1 MLLPQEIIRH
11 KRDKQVL
18 APAEIQSFVRGIADN
33 SVSEAQ
39 IAAFTMAVFLN
50 GMTPA
55 ECVDLTLAMRD
66 SGRVME
72 WRSLGLDGP
81 IVDKHSTGGVGDVV
95 SLMLGP
101 MFAACG
107 GYNPMISGRG
117 LGHTGGTLDKL
128 AAIPGYNPFPSPEQ
142 LKATVREAGTA
153 IIGQTADLAPA
164 DKRIYAARDV
174 TATVESIPLITASIL
189 SKKLAAGL
197 DALVM
202 DVKVGSGAFM
212 PTPELSVA
220 LAKSIVAVG
229 NGAGLKISALLT
241 DMNQS
246 LAPCAGNAIEVRC
259 ALDYLTGKQRPAR
272 LHEVT
277 LALCAEGLLA
287 AGLASNADE
296 ARFRLQA
303 SLDSGVAAER
313 FARMVRLLGGP
324 GDLIERPEA
333 YLAQAPVVVDLP
345 APCAGVVAGFDT
357 RALGMAVV
365 ALGGGRLRS
374 DQAIDPAVG
383 LSDIVG
389 LGTCVQAGEPL
400 LRVHARTAEAAKY
413 AIDRIGSSVR
423 LVDAGE
429 NAALSLPP
437 LIWRRIG
444 AEEAE

>member
-18 APAEIQSFVRGIADN
+18 PTEEIQAFVRGITDN

-39 IAAFTMAVFLN
+39 IAAFAMTIFLN
-50 GMTPA
+50 GMSRD
-55 ECVDLTLAMRD
+55 ECVDLTLSMRD

-72 WRSLGLDGP
+72 WKSLDLGGP

-107 GYNPMISGRG
+107 GFNPMISGRG

-128 AAIPGYNPFPSPEQ
+128 GTIPGYNPFPSLE
-142 LKATVREAGTA
+142 LLRTTVREAGTA
-153 IIGQTADLAPA
+153 IIGQTNDLAPA

-189 SKKLAAGL
+189 SKKLAGGL

-220 LAKSIVAVG
+220 LAESIVAVG
-229 NGAGLKISALLT
+229 TGAGLNVSALLT

-246 LAPCAGNAIEVRC
+246 LAPCAGNAIEVVC
-259 ALDYLTGKQRPAR
+259 AIDYLTGKSRPAR

-277 LALCAEGLLA
+277 MALCSEGLLA
-287 AGLASNADE
+287 SGLAKDLND
-296 ARFRLQA
+296 ARHKLQA
-303 SLDSGVAAER
+303 SLDSGAAVER
-313 FARMVRLLGGP
+313 FSKMVRLLGGP
-324 GDLIERPEA
+324 GDLVDRPDA
-333 YLAQAPVVVDLP
+333 YLEKAPIVIDLL
-345 APCAGVVAGFDT
+345 ASRSGFVTAFDT
-357 RALGMAVV
+357 HALGLAVL

-374 DQAIDPAVG
+374 DQVIDPAVG
-383 LSDIVG
+383 FSSIVEMG
-389 LGTCVQAGEPL
+389 SRIESGEPL
-400 LRVHARTAEAAKY
+400 LQIHARTAET
-413 AIDRIGSSVR
+413 
-423 LVDAGE
+423 
-429 NAALSLPP
+429 AALAADMVKSAIVIEDLQRTLPP
-437 LIWRRIG
+437 LVWQRIS
-444 AEEAE
+444 AKDCS

>member
-11 KRDKQVL
+11 KRDKQML
-18 APAEIQSFVRGIADN
+18 PTEEIQAFIQGITDN

-39 IAAFTMAVFLN
+39 IAALAMAIFLN
-50 GMTPA
+50 GMSRD

-72 WRSLGLDGP
+72 WKSLDLGGP
-81 IVDKHSTGGVGDVV
+81 IIDKHSTGGVGDVV

-107 GYNPMISGRG
+107 GFNPMISGRG

-128 AAIPGYNPFPSPEQ
+128 GTIPGYNPFPTLEQ
-142 LKATVREAGTA
+142 LRATVREAGTA
-153 IIGQTADLAPA
+153 IIGQTGDLAPA

-189 SKKLAAGL
+189 SKKLAGGL

-220 LAKSIVAVG
+220 LAESIVAVG
-229 NGAGLKISALLT
+229 TGAGLNVRALLT

-246 LAPCAGNAIEVRC
+246 LAPCAGNAIEVAC
-259 ALDYLTGKQRPAR
+259 AIDYLSGKNRPAR

-277 LALCAEGLLA
+277 MALCAEGLVSS
-287 AGLASNADE
+287 GLAEDLND
-296 ARFRLQA
+296 ARHKLQA
-303 SLDSGVAAER
+303 CLDSGAAAER
-313 FARMVRLLGGP
+313 FAKMVRLLGGP
-324 GDLIERPEA
+324 GDLMERPDA
-333 YLAQAPVVVDLP
+333 YLEKAPIVIDLP
-345 APCAGVVAGFDT
+345 APQSGVVTSFDT
-357 RALGMAVV
+357 RALGLAVV

-383 LSDIVG
+383 FSAIVE
-389 LGTCVQAGEPL
+389 LGAWVQAGEPL
-400 LRVHARTAEAAKY
+400 LRIHARTPDMAAVASDMAKQ
-413 AIDRIGSSVR
+413 AITIEDKPS
-423 LVDAGE
+423 A
-429 NAALSLPP
+429 LPP
-437 LIWRRIG
+437 LIWQRIVDG
-444 AEEAE
+444 ESA

>member
-18 APAEIQSFVRGIADN
+18 PTEEIQAFVRGITDN

-39 IAAFTMAVFLN
+39 IAAFAMTIFLN
-50 GMTPA
+50 GMSRD
-55 ECVDLTLAMRD
+55 ECVDLTLSMRD

-72 WRSLGLDGP
+72 WKSLDLGGP

-107 GYNPMISGRG
+107 GFNPMISGRG

-128 AAIPGYNPFPSPEQ
+128 GTIPGYNPFPSLE
-142 LKATVREAGTA
+142 LLRTTVREAGTA
-153 IIGQTADLAPA
+153 IIGQTNDLAPA

-189 SKKLAAGL
+189 SKKLAGGL

-220 LAKSIVAVG
+220 LAESIVAVG
-229 NGAGLKISALLT
+229 TGAGLNVSALLT

-246 LAPCAGNAIEVRC
+246 LAPCAGNAIEVVC
-259 ALDYLTGKQRPAR
+259 AIDYLTGKSRPAR

-277 LALCAEGLLA
+277 MALCSEGLLA
-287 AGLASNADE
+287 SGLAKDLND
-296 ARFRLQA
+296 ARHKLQA
-303 SLDSGVAAER
+303 SLDSGAAVER
-313 FARMVRLLGGP
+313 FSKMVRLLGGP
-324 GDLIERPEA
+324 GDLVDRPDA
-333 YLAQAPVVVDLP
+333 YLEKAPIVIDLL
-345 APCAGVVAGFDT
+345 ASRSGFVTAFDT
-357 RALGMAVV
+357 RALGLAVL

-374 DQAIDPAVG
+374 DQVIDPAVG
-383 LSDIVG
+383 FSSIVEMG
-389 LGTCVQAGEPL
+389 SRIESGEPL
-400 LRVHARTAEAAKY
+400 LQIHARTAET
-413 AIDRIGSSVR
+413 
-423 LVDAGE
+423 
-429 NAALSLPP
+429 AALAADMVKSAIVIEDLQRTLPP
-437 LIWRRIG
+437 LVWQRIS
-444 AEEAE
+444 AKDCS

>member
-18 APAEIQSFVRGIADN
+18 PTEEIRAFIAGITEN
-33 SVSEAQ
+33 TVSEAQ

-50 GMTPA
+50 GMDRQ
-55 ECVDLTLAMRD
+55 ESVDLTLAMRD

-72 WRSLGLDGP
+72 WQSLGLDGP

-128 AAIPGYNPFPSPEQ
+128 ASIPGYNPFPTPDQ

-220 LAKSIVAVG
+220 LARSIVEVG
-229 NGAGLKISALLT
+229 TGAGLKVSALLT

-259 ALDYLTGKQRPAR
+259 ALDYLTGKHRPAR

-277 LALCAEGLLA
+277 LALCAEGLVS
-287 AGLASNADE
+287 AGLAANADE
-296 ARFRLQA
+296 ARVKLQA
-303 SLDSGVAAER
+303 
-313 FARMVRLLGGP
+313 
-324 GDLIERPEA
+324 
-333 YLAQAPVVVDLP
+333 
-345 APCAGVVAGFDT
+345 
-357 RALGMAVV
+357 
-365 ALGGGRLRS
+365 
-374 DQAIDPAVG
+374 
-383 LSDIVG
+383 
-389 LGTCVQAGEPL
+389 
-400 LRVHARTAEAAKY
+400 
-413 AIDRIGSSVR
+413 
-423 LVDAGE
+423 
-429 NAALSLPP
+429 
-437 LIWRRIG
+437 
-444 AEEAE
+444 

>member
-11 KRDKQVL
+11 KRDKL
-18 APAEIQSFVRGIADN
+18 ALSPAEIQSFVHGITDH

-50 GMTPA
+50 GMDRQ
-55 ECVDLTLAMRD
+55 ESVDLTLAMRD

-72 WRSLGLDGP
+72 WQSLGLDGP

-128 AAIPGYNPFPSPEQ
+128 ASIPGYNPFPTPDQ

-220 LAKSIVAVG
+220 LARSIVEVG
-229 NGAGLKISALLT
+229 TGAGLKVSALLT

-259 ALDYLTGKQRPAR
+259 ALDYLTGKHRPAR

-277 LALCAEGLLA
+277 LALCAEGLVS
-287 AGLASNADE
+287 AGLAANADE
-296 ARFRLQA
+296 ARVKLQA
-303 SLDSGVAAER
+303 CLDSGAAAER

-324 GDLIERPEA
+324 ADLIERPDA
-333 YLAQAPVVVDLP
+333 YLATAPIVVDFV
-345 APCAGVVAGFDT
+345 APTSGVVTAFDT

-374 DQAIDPAVG
+374 DQEIDPAVG
-383 LSDIVG
+383 LSEIVE
-389 LGTCVQAGEPL
+389 LGAAVQAGQPL
-400 LRVHARTAEAAKY
+400 MRIHARSEADAATAAQRLSDAL
-413 AIDRIGSSVR
+413 RIEGSG
-423 LVDAGE
+423 APT
-429 NAALSLPP
+429 LPP
-437 LIWRRIG
+437 LVWQRIG
-444 AEEAE
+444 AGDDK

>member
-1 MLLPQEIIRH
+1 MFLPQEIIRH
-11 KRDKQVL
+11 KRDKRVL
-18 APAEIQSFVRGIADN
+18 SGEEIQTFISGITDN
-33 SVSEAQ
+33 SISEAQ

-50 GMTPA
+50 DMNRD
-55 ECVDLTLAMRD
+55 ECVDLTLSMRD

-72 WRSLGLDGP
+72 WKSLDLDGP

-101 MFAACG
+101 LFAACG

-128 AAIPGYNPFPSPEQ
+128 GSIPGYNPFPSPER

-164 DKRIYAARDV
+164 DKRIYATRDV

-229 NGAGLKISALLT
+229 TGAGLKVSALLT

-246 LAPCAGNAIEVRC
+246 LAPCAGNALEVCC
-259 ALDYLTGKQRPAR
+259 AIDYLTGNSRPAR

-277 LALCAEGLLA
+277 MALCAEGLVA
-287 AGLASNADE
+287 SGLATDLAS
-296 ARFRLQA
+296 ARQKLQIA
-303 SLDSGVAAER
+303 LDSGAAAER
-313 FARMVRLLGGP
+313 FSRMVRLLGGP
-324 GDLIERPEA
+324 ADLVERPSA
-333 YLAQAPVVVDLP
+333 YLETAPIVIDLP
-345 APCAGVVAGFDT
+345 ALQSGIITAFDT
-357 RALGMAVV
+357 RALGLAVV

-374 DQAIDPAVG
+374 DQVIDPAVG
-383 LSDIVG
+383 FSALVE
-389 LGTCVQAGEPL
+389 LGQVVTRGNPL
-400 LRVHARTAEAAKY
+400 LRVHARTKAAAVLASDMAQHAITIEAQP
-413 AIDRIGSSVR
+413 RT
-423 LVDAGE
+423 E
-429 NAALSLPP
+429 PP
-437 LIWRRIG
+437 LVWQRIC
-444 AEEAE
+444 AQELA

>member
-18 APAEIQSFVRGIADN
+18 PTEEIQAFVRGIADN

-39 IAAFTMAVFLN
+39 IAAFAMTIFLN
-50 GMTPA
+50 GMSRD
-55 ECVDLTLAMRD
+55 ECVDLTLSMRD

-72 WRSLGLDGP
+72 WKSLDLGGP

-107 GYNPMISGRG
+107 GFNPMISGRG

-128 AAIPGYNPFPSPEQ
+128 GTIPGYNPFPSLE
-142 LKATVREAGTA
+142 LLRTTVREAGTA
-153 IIGQTADLAPA
+153 IIGQTNDLAPA

-189 SKKLAAGL
+189 SKKLAGGL

-220 LAKSIVAVG
+220 LAESIVAVG
-229 NGAGLKISALLT
+229 TGAGLNVSALLT

-246 LAPCAGNAIEVRC
+246 LAPCAGNAIEVVC
-259 ALDYLTGKQRPAR
+259 AIDYLTGKSRPAR

-277 LALCAEGLLA
+277 MALCSEGLLA
-287 AGLASNADE
+287 SGLAKDLND
-296 ARFRLQA
+296 ARHKLQA
-303 SLDSGVAAER
+303 SLDSGAAVER
-313 FARMVRLLGGP
+313 FSKMVRLLGGP
-324 GDLIERPEA
+324 GDLVDRPDA
-333 YLAQAPVVVDLP
+333 YLEKAPIVIDLL
-345 APCAGVVAGFDT
+345 ASRSGFVTAFDT
-357 RALGMAVV
+357 RALGLAVL

-374 DQAIDPAVG
+374 DQVIDPAVG
-383 LSDIVG
+383 FSSIVEMG
-389 LGTCVQAGEPL
+389 SRIESGEPL
-400 LRVHARTAEAAKY
+400 LQIHARTAET
-413 AIDRIGSSVR
+413 
-423 LVDAGE
+423 
-429 NAALSLPP
+429 AALAADMVKSAIVIEDLQRTLPP
-437 LIWRRIG
+437 LVWQRIS
-444 AEEAE
+444 AKDRS

>member
-11 KRDKQVL
+11 KRDKQL
-18 APAEIQSFVRGIADN
+18 LTAEEIQSFVQGITDN
-33 SVSEAQ
+33 TVSEAQ

-50 GMTPA
+50 DMTRN

-128 AAIPGYNPFPSPEQ
+128 GAIPGYNPFPSPEQ

-153 IIGQTADLAPA
+153 IIGQTGDLAPA

-220 LAKSIVAVG
+220 LAKSIVSVG
-229 NGAGLKISALLT
+229 TGAGLKVSALLT

-259 ALDYLTGKQRPAR
+259 ALDYLSGKHRPER

-287 AGLASNADE
+287 AGLAANAEE
-296 ARFRLQA
+296 ARRRLQA
-303 SLDSGVAAER
+303 SLDSGAAAER
-313 FARMVRLLGGP
+313 FARMVCLLGGP
-324 GDLIERPEA
+324 ADLFERPDA

-345 APCAGVVAGFDT
+345 APRSGIVAGFDT

-383 LSDIVG
+383 LGDIVE
-389 LGTCVQAGEPL
+389 LGARVQAGDPL
-400 LRVHARTAEAAKY
+400 LRIHARDVEAARQ
-413 AIDRIGSSVR
+413 AVERIGDSIR
-423 LVDAGE
+423 IGE
-429 NAALSLPP
+429 AEPLPP
-437 LIWRRIG
+437 LVWQRIG
-444 AEEAE
+444 AEEVE

>member
-11 KRDKQVL
+11 KRDKQAL
-18 APAEIQSFVRGIADN
+18 PTEEIRAFIGGITEN
-33 SVSEAQ
+33 TVSEAQ

-50 GMTPA
+50 GMSRE

-72 WRSLGLDGP
+72 WQSLGLDGP

-128 AAIPGYNPFPSPEQ
+128 ASIPGYNPFPTPDQ

-220 LAKSIVAVG
+220 LARSIVEVG
-229 NGAGLKISALLT
+229 TGAGLKVSALLT

-259 ALDYLTGKQRPAR
+259 AIDYLTGKHRPVR

-277 LALCAEGLLA
+277 LALCAEGLVS
-287 AGLASNADE
+287 AGLAASADE
-296 ARFRLQA
+296 ARMQLQF
-303 SLDSGVAAER
+303 SLDSGEAAER
-313 FARMVRLLGGP
+313 FARMVSLLGGP
-324 GDLIERPEA
+324 ADLIERPDA
-333 YLAQAPVVVDLP
+333 YLATAPVVVDFV
-345 APCAGVVAGFDT
+345 APTSGIVSAFDT

-374 DQAIDPAVG
+374 DQEIDPAVG
-383 LSDIVG
+383 LSDIVE
-389 LGTCVQAGEPL
+389 LGATVQAGQPL
-400 LRVHARTAEAAKY
+400 MRIHARTEADVAT
-413 AIDRIGSSVR
+413 ATQR
-423 LVDAGE
+423 LCDAVGIASD
-429 NAALSLPP
+429 AAPTLPP
-437 LIWRRIG
+437 LVWQRIG
-444 AEEAE
+444 AEDAK

>member
-11 KRDKQVL
+11 KRDKQIL
-18 APAEIQSFVRGIADN
+18 SSDEIQSFVRGITDN

-50 GMTPA
+50 GMTQG
-55 ECVDLTLAMRD
+55 ECVNLTLAMRD

-72 WRSLGLDGP
+72 WRSLDLDGP

-128 AAIPGYNPFPSPEQ
+128 ASIPGYNPFPTPEQ

-229 NGAGLKISALLT
+229 NGAGLKVSALLT

-246 LAPCAGNAIEVRC
+246 LAPSAGNAIEVRC
-259 ALDYLTGKQRPAR
+259 ALDYLSGKHRPER

-277 LALCAEGLLA
+277 LALCAEGLVA
-287 AGLASNADE
+287 AGLAADAEE
-296 ARFRLQA
+296 ARRCLQA
-303 SLDSGVAAER
+303 SLDSGAAAER

-324 GDLIERPEA
+324 ADLFERPEA

-345 APCAGVVAGFDT
+345 SPCSGVVAGFDT

-383 LSDIVG
+383 LSDIVE
-389 LGTCVQAGEPL
+389 LGACVQAGEPL
-400 LRVHARTAEAAKY
+400 LRIHARDAQAAECAAN
-413 AIDRIGSSVR
+413 RIGDSIR
-423 LVDAGE
+423 LVEEYQSA
-429 NAALSLPP
+429 SLVQPP
-437 LIWRRIG
+437 LIWQRITAG
-444 AEEAE
+444 EA

>member
-11 KRDKQVL
+11 KRDKQL
-18 APAEIQSFVRGIADN
+18 LTAEEIQSFVQGITDN
-33 SVSEAQ
+33 TVSEAQ
-39 IAAFTMAVFLN
+39 IAAFTMAIFLN
-50 GMTPA
+50 DMTRN

-128 AAIPGYNPFPSPEQ
+128 GAIPGYNPFPSPEQ

-153 IIGQTADLAPA
+153 IIGQTGDLAPA

-220 LAKSIVAVG
+220 LAKSIVSVG
-229 NGAGLKISALLT
+229 AGAGLKVSALLT

-259 ALDYLTGKQRPAR
+259 ALDYLSGKHRPER

-277 LALCAEGLLA
+277 LALCADGLLA
-287 AGLASNADE
+287 AGLAANAEE
-296 ARFRLQA
+296 ARRRLQA
-303 SLDSGVAAER
+303 SLDSGAAAER

-324 GDLIERPEA
+324 ADLFERPDA

-345 APCAGVVAGFDT
+345 APRSGIVAGFDT

-383 LSDIVG
+383 LGDIVE
-389 LGTCVQAGEPL
+389 LGARVQAGDPL
-400 LRVHARTAEAAKY
+400 LRIHARDVEAARQ
-413 AIDRIGSSVR
+413 AVELIGDSIRIGE
-423 LVDAGE
+423 AE
-429 NAALSLPP
+429 PLPP
-437 LIWRRIG
+437 LVWQRIG
-444 AEEAE
+444 AEEVE

>member
-1 MLLPQEIIRH
+1 MFLPQEIIRH
-11 KRDKQVL
+11 KRDKRVL
-18 APAEIQSFVRGIADN
+18 SGEEIQTFISGITDN
-33 SVSEAQ
+33 SISEAQ

-50 GMTPA
+50 DMNRD
-55 ECVDLTLAMRD
+55 ECVDLTLSMRD

-72 WRSLGLDGP
+72 WKSLDLDGP

-101 MFAACG
+101 LFAACG

-128 AAIPGYNPFPSPEQ
+128 GSIPGYNPFPSPER

-164 DKRIYAARDV
+164 DKRIYATRDV

-212 PTPELSVA
+212 PTLELSVA
-220 LAKSIVAVG
+220 LAQSIVAVG
-229 NGAGLKISALLT
+229 TGAGLKVSALLT

-246 LAPCAGNAIEVRC
+246 LAPCAGNALEVCC
-259 ALDYLTGKQRPAR
+259 AIDYLTGNSRPAR

-277 LALCAEGLLA
+277 MALCAEGLVA
-287 AGLASNADE
+287 SGLAIDLAS
-296 ARFRLQA
+296 ARQKLQIA
-303 SLDSGVAAER
+303 LDSGAAAER
-313 FARMVRLLGGP
+313 FSRMVRLLGGP
-324 GDLIERPEA
+324 ADLVERPSA
-333 YLAQAPVVVDLP
+333 YLETAPIVIDLP
-345 APCAGVVAGFDT
+345 ALQSGIITAFDT
-357 RALGMAVV
+357 RALGLAVV

-374 DQAIDPAVG
+374 DQVIDPAVG
-383 LSDIVG
+383 FSAMVE
-389 LGTCVQAGEPL
+389 LGQVVTRGNPL
-400 LRVHARTAEAAKY
+400 LRVHARTKA
-413 AIDRIGSSVR
+413 
-423 LVDAGE
+423 
-429 NAALSLPP
+429 AALLASDMAQHAITIEAQPRTEPP
-437 LIWRRIG
+437 LVWQRIC
-444 AEEAE
+444 AQELA

>member
-18 APAEIQSFVRGIADN
+18 PTEEIRAFIGGITEN
-33 SVSEAQ
+33 TVSEAQ

-50 GMTPA
+50 GMSRQ

-72 WRSLGLDGP
+72 WQSLGLDGP

-128 AAIPGYNPFPSPEQ
+128 ASIPGYNPFPTPDQ

-220 LAKSIVAVG
+220 LARWIVEVG
-229 NGAGLKISALLT
+229 TGAGLKVSALLT

-259 ALDYLTGKQRPAR
+259 ALDYLTGKHRPAR

-277 LALCAEGLLA
+277 LALCAEGLVS
-287 AGLASNADE
+287 AGLAANADE
-296 ARFRLQA
+296 ARVKLQA
-303 SLDSGVAAER
+303 CLDSGAAADR

-324 GDLIERPEA
+324 ADLIERPDA
-333 YLAQAPVVVDLP
+333 YLATAPVVVDFVAP
-345 APCAGVVAGFDT
+345 ASGVVTAFDT

-374 DQAIDPAVG
+374 DQEIDPAVG
-383 LSDIVG
+383 LSEIVE
-389 LGTCVQAGEPL
+389 LGAAVQAGQPL
-400 LRVHARTAEAAKY
+400 MRIHARSEADAATAAQRLSDAL
-413 AIDRIGSSVR
+413 RIEGSG
-423 LVDAGE
+423 APT
-429 NAALSLPP
+429 LPP
-437 LIWRRIG
+437 LVWQRIG
-444 AEEAE
+444 AGDEK

>member
-11 KRDKQVL
+11 KRDKQL
-18 APAEIQSFVRGIADN
+18 LSAEEIQSFVQGITDN
-33 SVSEAQ
+33 TVSEAQ
-39 IAAFTMAVFLN
+39 IAAFTMAIFLN
-50 GMTPA
+50 DMTRN

-128 AAIPGYNPFPSPEQ
+128 GAIPGYNPFPSPEQ

-153 IIGQTADLAPA
+153 IIGQTGDLAPA

-220 LAKSIVAVG
+220 LAKSIVSVG
-229 NGAGLKISALLT
+229 TGAGLKVSALLT

-259 ALDYLTGKQRPAR
+259 ALDYLSGKHRPER

-287 AGLASNADE
+287 AGLAANAEE
-296 ARFRLQA
+296 ARRRLQA
-303 SLDSGVAAER
+303 SLDSGAAAER

-324 GDLIERPEA
+324 ADLFERPDA

-345 APCAGVVAGFDT
+345 APRSGIVAGFDT

-374 DQAIDPAVG
+374 DQAIDSAVG
-383 LSDIVG
+383 LGDIVE
-389 LGTCVQAGEPL
+389 LGARVQAGDPL
-400 LRVHARTAEAAKY
+400 LRIHARDVEAARQ
-413 AIDRIGSSVR
+413 AVERIGDSIR
-423 LVDAGE
+423 IGE
-429 NAALSLPP
+429 AEPLPP
-437 LIWRRIG
+437 LVWQRIG
-444 AEEAE
+444 AEEVE

>member
-1 MLLPQEIIRH
+1 MFLPQEIIRH
-11 KRDKQVL
+11 KRDKRVL
-18 APAEIQSFVRGIADN
+18 SGEEIQTFISGITDN
-33 SVSEAQ
+33 SISEAQ

-50 GMTPA
+50 DMNRD
-55 ECVDLTLAMRD
+55 ECVDLTLSMRD

-72 WRSLGLDGP
+72 WKSLDLDGP

-101 MFAACG
+101 LFAACG

-128 AAIPGYNPFPSPEQ
+128 GSIPGYNPFPSPER

-164 DKRIYAARDV
+164 DKRIYATRDV

-229 NGAGLKISALLT
+229 TGAGLKVSALLT

-246 LAPCAGNAIEVRC
+246 LAPCAGNALEVCC
-259 ALDYLTGKQRPAR
+259 AIDYLTGNSRPAR

-277 LALCAEGLLA
+277 MALCAEGLVA
-287 AGLASNADE
+287 SGLAIDLAS
-296 ARFRLQA
+296 ARQKLQIA
-303 SLDSGVAAER
+303 LDSGAAAER
-313 FARMVRLLGGP
+313 FSRMVRLLGGP
-324 GDLIERPEA
+324 ADLVERPSA
-333 YLAQAPVVVDLP
+333 YLETAPIVIDLP
-345 APCAGVVAGFDT
+345 ALQSGIITAFDT
-357 RALGMAVV
+357 RALGLAVV

-374 DQAIDPAVG
+374 DQVIDPAVG
-383 LSDIVG
+383 FSAMVE
-389 LGTCVQAGEPL
+389 LGQVVTSGNPL
-400 LRVHARTAEAAKY
+400 LRVHARTKAAAVLASDMAQHAITIEAQP
-413 AIDRIGSSVR
+413 RT
-423 LVDAGE
+423 E
-429 NAALSLPP
+429 PP
-437 LIWRRIG
+437 LVWQRIC
-444 AEEAE
+444 AQELA

>member
-11 KRDKQVL
+11 IRDKQVL
-18 APAEIQSFVRGIADN
+18 PTEEIQAFVKGITDD

-50 GMTPA
+50 GMSRQ

-72 WRSLGLDGP
+72 WKSLDLPGP
-81 IVDKHSTGGVGDVV
+81 IIDNHSTGGVGDVV

-107 GYNPMISGRG
+107 GFNPMISGRG

-128 AAIPGYNPFPSPEQ
+128 GSIPGYNPFPGLEQ
-142 LKATVREAGTA
+142 LKKTVREAGTA
-153 IIGQTADLAPA
+153 IIGQTGDLAPA

-220 LAKSIVAVG
+220 LAKSIVEVG
-229 NGAGLKISALLT
+229 TGAGLNVSALLT

-246 LAPCAGNAIEVRC
+246 LAPCAGNALEVRC
-259 ALDYLTGKQRPAR
+259 AIDYLSGKARPAR

-277 LALCAEGLLA
+277 LALCAEGLVSG
-287 AGLASNADE
+287 GLAGNLAD
-296 ARFRLQA
+296 ARAKLEA
-303 SLDSGVAAER
+303 SLASGAALER
-313 FARMVRLLGGP
+313 FARMVKLLGGP
-324 GDLIERPEA
+324 ADLVERPDA
-333 YLAQAPVVVDLP
+333 YLDRAPVVVEFK
-345 APCAGVVAGFDT
+345 AMRSGVVSAFDT
-357 RALGMAVV
+357 RSLGLAVV

-374 DQAIDPAVG
+374 DQIIDPAVG
-383 LSDIVG
+383 LTDIVE
-389 LGTCVQAGEPL
+389 LGASVQRDEPL
-400 LRVHARTAEAAKY
+400 LRIHARTEAA
-413 AIDRIGSSVR
+413 ADQ
-423 LVDAGE
+423 AGE
-429 NAALSLPP
+429 
-437 LIWRRIG
+437 
-444 AEEAE
+444 